1 MVTVYVLRSLTCGI
15 RYVGI
20 TSHVGARLRAH
31 ARGES
36 KGGRQLGPFELIHRE
51 EFPSY
56 QEARGREKFLKS
68 GVGRQWL
75 DDTFGRKP
83 VAQPNI
89 HSEPDANLS

>member
-1 MVTVYVLRSLTCGI
+1 MVTVYVLRSLTRGI

-20 TSHVGARLRAH
+20 TSQIGTRLRAH

-36 KGGRQLGPFELIHRE
+36 KGGQQLGPFELIHRE

-68 GVGRQWL
+68 GIGRQWL

-83 VAQPNI
+83 VAHSNVR
-89 HSEPDANLS
+89 SEPDADLS